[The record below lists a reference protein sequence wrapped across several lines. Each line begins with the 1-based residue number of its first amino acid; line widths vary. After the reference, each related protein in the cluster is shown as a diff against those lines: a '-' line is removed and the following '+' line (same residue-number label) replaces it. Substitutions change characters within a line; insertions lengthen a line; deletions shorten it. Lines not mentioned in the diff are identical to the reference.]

1 MNNSQILYVTDPL
14 CLWCYGMAPDL
25 EDFYV
30 SLPSDI
36 ECITIN
42 GGLFPANK
50 ARIADKFFRDYLK
63 KAAVQV
69 TEYTGQ
75 IFGDPFWKLLETPG
89 FRYDTEPSAKASVA
103 VKKLKD
109 DASMRAFIHQL
120 QNAVFI
126 EGKNPNEENILADI
140 AELQGVDRKDFLLA
154 FNSSDNNQETHNEY
168 KQALEMGV
176 KGFPALIYIHEEKG
190 YGLAAG
196 YSPKSQLF
204 DTLNW
209 ARSQAGQKPIAIA
222 EKAIVDT
229 EINDVPSCSAN
240 GCTAL

>member
-1 MNNSQILYVTDPL
+1 MNKSQILYVTDPL

-25 EDFYV
+25 EDFYANL
-30 SLPSDI
+30 SSDI
-36 ECITIN
+36 ECVTIN
-42 GGLFPANK
+42 GGLFPSNK
-50 ARIADKFFRDYLK
+50 ARVADNFFRNYLK
-63 KAAVQV
+63 KAAAQV

-89 FRYDTEPSAKASVA
+89 FNYDTEPSAKASVA
-103 VKKLKD
+103 VKKLRD
-109 DASMRAFIHQL
+109 DVSMRAFIHQL
-120 QNAVFI
+120 QRAVFI

-140 AELQGVDRKDFLLA
+140 AEQQGINREDFLFL
-154 FNSSDNNQETHNEY
+154 FNSDDNTKETHNEY
-168 KQALEMGV
+168 IQALEMGV

-196 YSPKSQLF
+196 YSPKDQLF

-222 EKAIVDT
+222 EDSIASTDT
-229 EINDVPSCSAN
+229 NKLSCSAD
-240 GCTAL
+240 GCTVS